1 MAYHHKITKEVIR
14 EKLGLRIAEAEAEL
28 EALKGVKINTD
39 HKVLTNRA
47 ISGKGARIGDY
58 IGIGKA
64 LYVSYT
70 VDHSKYGGSPM
81 KYMSRDI
88 TAYSYYDENGAEL
101 GSKECLRISRTITP
115 AELAVIVQDV
125 KDGLASAIG
134 DLKSEYRRADSIAR
148 KQNALVDKIDEF
160 NKSVSYASDAQI

>member
-1 MAYHHKITKEVIR
+1 MSYHHKVTKEAIR
-14 EKLGLRIAEAEAEL
+14 EKLGMRIAEIEAEL
-28 EALKGVKINTD
+28 KALKGVKINTD

-70 VDHSKYGGSPM
+70 VDQSKYGGSPI

-88 TAYSYYDENGAEL
+88 TAYSYYDENGKEL
-101 GSKECLRISRTITP
+101 GSEDCLRISRTITP
-115 AELAVIVQDV
+115 KELAVIVEDI
-125 KDGLASAIG
+125 KDGLASTIG
-134 DLKSEYRRADSIAR
+134 NLKSEYSRAESIAR

-160 NKSVSYASDAQI
+160 NKIVSYESEAQI